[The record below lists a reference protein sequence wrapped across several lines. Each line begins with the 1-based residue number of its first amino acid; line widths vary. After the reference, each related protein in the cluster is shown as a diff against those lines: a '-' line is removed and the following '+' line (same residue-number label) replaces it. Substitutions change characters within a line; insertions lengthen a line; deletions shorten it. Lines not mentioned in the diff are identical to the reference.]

1 MCGCSILIVKGT
13 CADTCQKGVFP
24 QRQIARALIHTS
36 YVNSIGRTGFSS
48 VRAPRICFSACVMY
62 TLPILYDI
70 YCLMLLKGC
79 FRLLDRCKSLPNLR
93 DYCLNPATASRLG
106 ACLFVL
112 TVSVFTQRPLGQ
124 NSKTNSIWP
133 ISLPIQCFARSHAR
147 GYRNRSAAV

>member
-1 MCGCSILIVKGT
+1 VVQRGGRLDLLNPVGT
-13 CADTCQKGVFP
+13 LYP
-24 QRQIARALIHTS
+24 NLIARISGGKGCCQEASRGDLDEKD
-36 YVNSIGRTGFSS
+36 V
-48 VRAPRICFSACVMY
+48 RICFSACVMY

-93 DYCLNPATASRLG
+93 DYCLNPATPSRLG